1 MTGCAWMGLG
11 VAAVLAAAVGARS
24 PAAAARQRVDAVPD
38 AAAVRVAIDD
48 LGRLDYNVRMRAA
61 RTIRRAPPEV
71 AVPALYDAVAHHA
84 DGYVRYRALVLVTGF
99 RDPRTREVM
108 IAALADRN
116 DRLRAVAY
124 SFFEHQPDPAVTPR
138 LLSALDT
145 EPSEFVRPALT
156 RAVAAAATS
165 DAAARAAM
173 RALIGRGEDFFRAA
187 VIEALGDHRVE
198 AAVSALEPI
207 ARLDGPLQD
216 DAVLALGKIGDRRAL
231 PTLAEIRR
239 TAPRELQPSLAA
251 AFCSLGVAC
260 EAEERF
266 LVDTLRFGAAQAG
279 YQPLVRATA
288 GALAALG
295 VVGRATA
302 LGALFDVGAASRDPV
317 RAPLALAVG
326 TVALR
331 NTPLVL
337 TELEGRA
344 DRDAAVELLR
354 DGFDMLEEDFEKE
367 RFFAAVRRAYWEA
380 SESSARRRLC
390 ETLIARL
397 DF

>member
-1 MTGCAWMGLG
+1 MTARVWRWGA
-11 VAAVLAAAVGARS
+11 AAAVAGALAS
-24 PAAAARQRVDAVPD
+24 GAPGAGADGRQGAVATPE
-38 AAAVRVAIDD
+38 AVRAAIAD

-71 AVPALYDAVAHHA
+71 AVPALYDAVAHHP

-108 IAALADRN
+108 IEALADRN

-124 SFFEHQPDPAVTPR
+124 RFFEHQPDPAVTPR
-138 LLSALDT
+138 LLAALDT
-145 EPSEFVRPALT
+145 EQSEFVRPALT
-156 RAVAAAATS
+156 RAVTAAATS
-165 DAAARAAM
+165 DADARAAVLP
-173 RALIGRGEDFFRAA
+173 LIGRGEDFFRAA
-187 VIEALGDHRVE
+187 VIEALGDHRIE
-198 AAVSALEPI
+198 AAVSALEPVV
-207 ARLDGPLQD
+207 RLDGPLQD
-216 DAVLALGKIGDRRAL
+216 DAVLTLGKIGDRRAL
-231 PTLAEIRR
+231 LALAETRR

-251 AFCSLGVAC
+251 AFCLLGAAC

-288 GALAALG
+288 AALVALG
-295 VVGRATA
+295 VAGRATA
-302 LGALFDVGAASRDPV
+302 LGALFDVGVASQDPA

-331 NTPLVL
+331 HTPLVL
-337 TELEGRA
+337 TDLEGRA

-380 SESSARRRLC
+380 PESSVRRRLC